1 MERPAHHD
9 TTSPALLAEA
19 YLHLVLA
26 WVAVTLLT
34 LQRAARLYRLT
45 RIVDDPPDA
54 LAQTTTSAAVAAA
67 IAAAMQGIPWH
78 SSCLVQALAGA
89 AMLKRRRLDGV
100 LYLGVRLTPG
110 SRTGGMAAHAW
121 LRSGSTVLVGAE
133 GRTAYTVIARFRT

>member
-1 MERPAHHD
+1 
-9 TTSPALLAEA
+9 
-19 YLHLVLA
+19 
-26 WVAVTLLT
+26 
-34 LQRAARLYRLT
+34 
-45 RIVDDPPDA
+45 
-54 LAQTTTSAAVAAA
+54 
-67 IAAAMQGIPWH
+67 MQGIPWH